1 MEGAEPL
8 EIGAC
13 TLEGDVFADDLGD
26 VHGVL
31 DELDGIFTLIYS
43 HTVKKTPYCKRK
55 GARFATTVV

>member
-31 DELDGIFTLIYS
+31 DELDCIFTLIYS
-43 HTVKKTPYCKRK
+43 HTVKRLLTAK
-55 GARFATTVV
+55 GKVHDPQ